1 MDTKAN
7 PLMHLPTTLWKMPFV
22 KERAVE
28 KKAKIAEILEKHRGE
43 KHLVVLHDYPDPDA
57 ISSACAHKHI
67 SAQYDIE
74 VNITYMGK
82 ISHSQ
87 NIALVKLL
95 GIELLPY
102 DELLDLA
109 SYQGAVFLDNQGNN
123 VNGIVPALKAAQ
135 VPTVIVVDHHEPQD
149 VLTPE
154 FSDVQKTGSTATI
167 YAGYIEQGLLTL
179 QKSRKEHV
187 ALATALMHGILTDTE
202 GFVRAEA
209 EDLAAAAFLSQFRDP
224 DLLERILNQTRSK
237 QVMDIIHRA
246 LANRVLTENLSIAGI
261 GTLRSEDRDAIPQ
274 AADFLVKEEN
284 VHTAIV
290 YGIVR
295 DPNQLEIL
303 TGSLRTTNLTL
314 DPDEFIKSVFGVN
327 AEGRYYGGG
336 KHMAGGFSI
345 PVGFLSGEP
354 YEEYSDLK
362 WQVFDA
368 QVKAKIFAKIGL
380 KPGPHPEPQ
389 KPGTNPRRKDP

>member
-1 MDTKAN
+1 METKVN

-57 ISSACAHKHI
+57 IASACAHKHI
-67 SAQYDIE
+67 AAQYDIE

-87 NIALVKLL
+87 NIALVKML
-95 GIELLPY
+95 GVDLLPH
-102 DELLDLA
+102 DESLDLA

-135 VPTVIVVDHHEPQD
+135 VPTLIVVDHHEPQD

-209 EDLAAAAFLSQFRDP
+209 EDLAAAAYLSQFRDP

-295 DPNQLEIL
+295 DQNQPEIL

-345 PVGFLSGEP
+345 PIGFLSGEP
-354 YEEYSDLK
+354 YDEYTELK
-362 WQVFDA
+362 WQVYDA

-380 KPGPHPEPQ
+380 KPGPQPQ
-389 KPGTNPRRKDP
+389 PPTQKSGTKP